1 VTCPVRIIII
11 FTGSVKIAGAS
22 KLTSP
27 KRRLAEAEQRHVHV
41 LANSATNANAGTNSI
56 QPDNGATRAKAGTE
70 RTGARSF
77 TRIGQNPSRLLLEEP
92 VTKYFYRRNCGVGQ
106 MSRTLDLGQQV
117 AIVTG
122 GGQGI
127 GRQTA
132 LTFAA
137 AGARVAINFFPDSA
151 GQNHALAAQVAKEI
165 AALYGTESSAVFAA
179 DVRDAQ
185 QVEGMYTAVLDKFS
199 RLDIVVNNAG
209 ILRDRSIKKMT
220 LDEWTSVID
229 TNLSGVFH
237 SCQQAALKLSPGGR
251 IINVASL
258 SAVMGFFGQ
267 ANYAAAKSGVLGLT
281 KVLARE
287 LAKSNI
293 RVNAVAPGV
302 VDTEMGQS
310 IPEENR
316 KVMQQQIPLGRFAE
330 PREISDVILFLA
342 SDLSSYMTGQTLH
355 VNGGWWF

>member
-1 VTCPVRIIII
+1 
-11 FTGSVKIAGAS
+11 
-22 KLTSP
+22 
-27 KRRLAEAEQRHVHV
+27 
-41 LANSATNANAGTNSI
+41 
-56 QPDNGATRAKAGTE
+56 
-70 RTGARSF
+70 
-77 TRIGQNPSRLLLEEP
+77 
-92 VTKYFYRRNCGVGQ
+92 
-106 MSRTLDLGQQV
+106 MSRTVDLDQQV
-117 AIVTG
+117 ALVTG

-127 GRQTA
+127 GRQTS
-132 LTFAA
+132 LTLAA
-137 AGARVAINFFPDSA
+137 AGARVAINFFPDSE
-151 GQNHALAAQVAKEI
+151 GRNQVLAANVAQEI
-165 AALYGTESSAVFAA
+165 KGRYGADSACIIAA
-179 DVRDAQ
+179 DVRDAV
-185 QVEGMYTAVLDKFS
+185 QVEQMYTAILNNFS
-199 RLDIVVNNAG
+199 RLDMVVNNAG
-209 ILRDRSIKKMT
+209 ILRDRSIKKMS
-220 LDEWTSVID
+220 LEEWSSVID

-237 SCQQAALKLSPGGR
+237 SCQQASLKLNPGGR

-287 LAKSNI
+287 LAKSQI

-316 KVMQQQIPLGRFAE
+316 KVMLQQIPLGRFAE
-330 PREISDVILFLA
+330 PREIADAILFLA